1 MAASARSA
9 DDIPVVP
16 VYSAGDAEEEVEF
29 KLDNDATAFSEQNAY
44 YLARMSDLCYQSK
57 DEVRSALETLSFWGK
72 GAAAGDNFQ
81 WFEANDEVVDK
92 STFDAIHDTEAFV
105 AVNDGAI
112 VVAFRGSSGG
122 RDWLTNFSIL
132 PRDVPKDWKLE
143 TTDGDLHRGFDD
155 GVNTVWNPGPSHSE
169 GMLAVIKRFYHEEGR
184 SRKLYITGHS
194 LGGAL
199 ATIAAARLVFVE
211 DLNVAALYTI
221 GSPRVFD
228 SEVATIFDSKTNH
241 GNSMKDKYFRCRN
254 NNDIVSRIPPSPYKH
269 VGTEVYFDRFGAVS
283 TNNLIDR
290 LLGRWSALLRFSFI
304 DGVNDH
310 SRSEYV
316 RLFKQAVIS
325 SRLSLLDKTRSVVVD
340 AVQKVIPVNQEK
352 VKVMQEEVEAAK
364 EVALEASTSEQE
376 FVPENIPEHLVQL
389 ED

>member
-1 MAASARSA
+1 
-9 DDIPVVP
+9 
-16 VYSAGDAEEEVEF
+16 
-29 KLDNDATAFSEQNAY
+29 
-44 YLARMSDLCYQSK
+44 MSGLCYQSK

-122 RDWLTNFSIL
+122 SDWLTNFSIL

-143 TTDGDLHRGFDD
+143 TTEGDLHRGFDD
-155 GVNTVWNPGPSHSE
+155 GVNTVWNPGPGHPE

-184 SRKLYITGHS
+184 SRKLYVTGHS

-199 ATIAAARLVFVE
+199 ATIAAARLVFVD

-228 SEVATIFDSKTNH
+228 SEVADIFDSKTNH
-241 GNSMKDKYFRCRN
+241 GTRMKDKYFRGRN
-254 NNDIVSRIPPSPYKH
+254 NNDIVTRIPPSPYKH
-269 VGTEVYFDRFGAVS
+269 VGTEVYFDRFGAIS
-283 TNNLIDR
+283 TTNLVDR

-340 AVQKVIPVNQEK
+340 AVQKVIPVNQEE

-364 EVALEASTSEQE
+364 EAALEASTSEQE